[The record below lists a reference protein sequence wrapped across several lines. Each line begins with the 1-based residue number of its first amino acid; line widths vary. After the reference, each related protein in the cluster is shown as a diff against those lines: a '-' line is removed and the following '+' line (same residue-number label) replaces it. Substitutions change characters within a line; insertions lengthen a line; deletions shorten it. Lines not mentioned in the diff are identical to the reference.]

1 MSLSPQIIQ
10 IFQHYTYGHIR
21 PALFGGGLAYAITS
35 GYWHHTPLVLL
46 NPVAYAAYQIF
57 TSQARIIDWYKQTL
71 IR

>member
-1 MSLSPQIIQ
+1 V
-10 IFQHYTYGHIR
+10 
-21 PALFGGGLAYAITS
+21 FGGGLAYAITS